1 MEYIYA
7 TMLLHAAGK
16 EITEE
21 NMVKVLKAPG
31 IEVDET
37 RVKALVSALDEI
49 DIDEAIKS
57 APVLGAPAPAPVQQV
72 EEKKEEKKEKE
83 EKEPSEEEAIQG
95 LGALFG

>member
-1 MEYIYA
+1 
-7 TMLLHAAGK
+7 
-16 EITEE
+16 
-21 NMVKVLKAPG
+21 MVKVLKAPG

-57 APVLGAPAPAPVQQV
+57 APVFGAPAPAPAQQV
-72 EEKKEEKKEKE
+72 EEKKEEKKEKKE